1 MVALGGNESDT
12 HRKSLIA
19 VVRNR
24 TTSALT
30 CIRRQRFAFA
40 LVLIVLGVVTGSA
53 QQQPVQIQGTV
64 TDPNGD
70 AIQHAAVEFEA
81 NGNTTRTITDLS
93 GNFTVLSATPYG
105 TLSISSP
112 GFSSTKIKVTTTSYS
127 FRITLYPAAVMERI
141 VVSAPITYE
150 ERVPVTSVS
159 QFNVGP
165 HELASAGAV
174 TLDDVLRQIPGFS
187 LFRRSG
193 GLTTNP
199 TAQGVSLRGVG
210 ANGASRALV
219 LLDGVPL
226 NSPFGGW
233 VYWNRVP
240 QASIDRVEVVRGG
253 VSDLYG
259 TDALAGVIVDHI
271 ASQISTYGQEPQ

>member
-1 MVALGGNESDT
+1 M
-12 HRKSLIA
+12 
-19 VVRNR
+19 
-24 TTSALT
+24 
-30 CIRRQRFAFA
+30 RRQRFGFV
-40 LVLIVLGVVTGSA
+40 LVLIAIGIVGVSA
-53 QQQPVQIQGTV
+53 QQKSVSIYGTV

-70 AIQHAAVEFEA
+70 AIQHATVEFESD
-81 NGNTTRTITDLS
+81 GNTTRTITDLS
-93 GNFTVLSATPYG
+93 GDFTVSSARAYG

-112 GFSSTKIKVTTTSYS
+112 GFSSAKIRVTTANYS
-127 FRITLYPAAVMERI
+127 LRITLYPAAVMERI
-141 VVSAPITYE
+141 VVSAPNNYD

-165 HELASAGAV
+165 HEIASAGAV
-174 TLDDVLRQIPGFS
+174 TIDDVLRQVPGFS

-240 QASIDRVEVVRGG
+240 RVN
-253 VSDLYG
+253 
-259 TDALAGVIVDHI
+259 I
-271 ASQISTYGQEPQ
+271 